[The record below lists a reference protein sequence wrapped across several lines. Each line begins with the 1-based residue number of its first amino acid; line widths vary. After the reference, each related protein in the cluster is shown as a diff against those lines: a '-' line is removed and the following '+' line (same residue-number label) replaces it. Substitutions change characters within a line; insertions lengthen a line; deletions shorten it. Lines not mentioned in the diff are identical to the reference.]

1 MVFTSMNHYGLVQFI
16 TLPYL
21 CPLTGNAVQT
31 AFIV

>member
-1 MVFTSMNHYGLVQFI
+1 MVFIPMNHYGLVQLV

-21 CPLTGNAVQT
+21 CSLTGNAVQT